1 MKYADSVH
9 VIALLE
15 ASRLTDRDL
24 GQRVGVSQQSVN
36 RWRRGEQVPG
46 HERAGALAA
55 ALNVDVAVVEAAIAF
70 DLAARYRIST
80 ATDIASGDIL
90 SAATAIVAEGGTVAL
105 TLRAVAEACSI
116 PIATVAA
123 RWRTRDDLA
132 RAALDHALLTAT
144 EASLPS
150 VLRAHLPTMAR
161 IGPNQIWSLPGITA
175 AADLA
180 GGPGALA
187 ALVGSVF
194 LGLPISRA

>member
-1 MKYADSVH
+1 MKYADEVH

-15 ASRLTDRDL
+15 ASRMTDRDL

-46 HERAGALAA
+46 HERAEALAT
-55 ALNVDVAVVEAAIAF
+55 ALDIDVAVVEAAIAF
-70 DLAARYRIST
+70 DLASRYRVST
-80 ATDIASGDIL
+80 ATDIASADIL
-90 SAATAIVAEGGTVAL
+90 MTAADIVAEHGTVAL
-105 TLRAVAEACSI
+105 TLRAVAEACSM
-116 PIATVAA
+116 PITSIAA

-132 RAALDHALLTAT
+132 RATLDHALLTAT
-144 EASLPS
+144 EASLPL
-150 VLRAHLPTMAR
+150 VLRAHLPTLAR
-161 IGPNQIWSLPGITA
+161 VGPSQIWTLPGVTA

-194 LGLPISRA
+194 LGLPISTA